1 MVAYR
6 SIFNPLKAPFWS
18 LMRIGVKPPA
28 FHSPLSSF
36 MCLKNMIATATGYKT
51 KQKGFSAQN
60 ASSIFKE
67 TQIIQ
72 SWFEI
77 KFENSCPE
85 DNYYGIAE

>member
-1 MVAYR
+1 
-6 SIFNPLKAPFWS
+6 
-18 LMRIGVKPPA
+18 
-28 FHSPLSSF
+28 
-36 MCLKNMIATATGYKT
+36 MIATATGQNKT
-51 KQKGFSAQN
+51 KRFLSPN